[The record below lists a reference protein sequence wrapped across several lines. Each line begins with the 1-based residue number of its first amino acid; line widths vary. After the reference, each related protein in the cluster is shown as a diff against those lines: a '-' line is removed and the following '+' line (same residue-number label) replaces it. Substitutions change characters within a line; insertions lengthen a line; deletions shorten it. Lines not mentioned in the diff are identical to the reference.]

1 MTVVPEDFK
10 EFFELLEDQ
19 YDHNYE
25 SFSRYLYE
33 AIFSLQYVSDHD
45 TSRGDVLEITFT
57 LYQLEACFYK
67 AIKSQRARDPE
78 ASDW

>member
-25 SFSRYLYE
+25 SFSRYLYK
-33 AIFSLQYVSDHD
+33 AIFSLQYVSDQD
-45 TSRGDVLEITFT
+45 MARDDVLDITFT

-67 AIKSQRARDPE
+67 AIKRQRARDPE
-78 ASDW
+78 ESGW